1 MPEETGSAALLPG
14 LAVIE
19 SEYESAD
26 QASMLVAKSGS
37 CEAGWS
43 PCMVARLQLS
53 ACISKVS

>member
-1 MPEETGSAALLPG
+1 METGSAALLPG
-14 LAVIE
+14 LTVIE